1 MSKLESLPPERLYTP
16 CDTRDWSF
24 ATTAE
29 LTPPDRPYG
38 QERAFDA
45 LQFGTRIAGSG
56 YNIYALGESGTGKFE
71 AVQTVLAAEAA
82 RRPVPPDWCH
92 VFDFEQPFRP
102 RALRV
107 PPGRGSQLRA
117 DMEQLIEDLG
127 SAIPAA
133 FDTEEYHS
141 RVEKLEQEFGERRD
155 AALKE
160 LAEEAE
166 RRHVRLLHTP
176 AGFAFAPLGPDGNVI
191 RPDAFDK
198 MSETEQRAIQE
209 GVEDLQKQ
217 LQRVLRQF
225 PVWQKEM
232 REKVREL
239 DREIAGY
246 AVDHLIAGVKQKHR
260 DLEGV
265 LAWLDRVQADVVE
278 HVREF
283 HGGEE
288 AAGGPM
294 SAAMRGEALS
304 RYKVNL
310 LVDNREARAAPVVY
324 QDLPTHTNLVG
335 RIEYRALM
343 GTLVTDFTLIKAGD
357 LHRANGGYLILDV
370 LRVLTQPFA
379 WDTLKRALRSREVR
393 IESLER
399 SLGLISTV
407 SLEPEPIPLDV
418 KVVLIGERMLYYLLS
433 YYDPEFAD
441 LFKVAADFEEVA
453 ERNGGTGMALARVI
467 AGIAARH
474 GLRPFDRSAVA
485 RIVEHGARLAG
496 DAEKISTHLRSIED
510 LARDADY
517 WTRTAGRETVSA
529 AEVQRAIDAQI
540 HRQDRVRTR
549 LYEAIR
555 RGTIAIATVGERA
568 GQVNGLSV
576 LELGGFAFGAPARI
590 TATTRLGDGK
600 VLDIQRETE
609 LGGKIHSKGV
619 LILSGYL
626 TSHYGAG
633 QPPSFAAS
641 LVFEQSYG
649 MVEGDSASLAEL
661 CALLSALAGAPIRQS
676 FAVTGSVNQLGE
688 VQAIGGVNE
697 KIEGFY
703 DVCRTVGADGGQAVV
718 IPASNVP
725 HLMLRADVVE
735 AVGAGRFRVY
745 AVSHVNQA
753 LELLTGIPA
762 GARGAEGKYPP
773 DSVNGRVEK
782 APYELARQRRE
793 FGKPAENS
801 AKKAD
806 G

>member
-1 MSKLESLPPERLYTP
+1 MDAIKPLPPERLFTP
-16 CDTRDWSF
+16 CDTSEWSF
-24 ATTAE
+24 DSTAE
-29 LTPPDRPYG
+29 LTAPDRPYG

-45 LQFGTRIAGSG
+45 LQFGTRIVGSG
-56 YNIYALGESGTGKFE
+56 YNIFALGEPGTGKFE
-71 AVQTVLAAEAA
+71 AVQAVLAAEAG
-82 RRPVPPDWCH
+82 RRPVPPDWCYLY
-92 VFDFEQPFRP
+92 DFAQPYRP
-102 RALRV
+102 RALRG
-107 PPGRGSQLRA
+107 PAGRGTQLRD

-127 SAIPAA
+127 SAISAA

-141 RVEKLEQEFGERRD
+141 RVEKIEQEFSERRD

-191 RPDAFDK
+191 RPDAFEK
-198 MSETEQRAIQE
+198 MAEAEQRAIQD

-217 LQRVLRQF
+217 LQRILRQF

-232 REKVREL
+232 WEKVREL
-239 DREIAGY
+239 DREMAGY
-246 AVDHLIAGVKQKHR
+246 AVDHLIADVKQKHS
-260 DLEGV
+260 DLALV
-265 LAWLDRVQADVVE
+265 LDFLEQLQRDVVE
-278 HVREF
+278 RVREF
-283 HGGEE
+283 RTEPG
-288 AAGGPM
+288 AGGPM
-294 SAAMRGEALS
+294 AAAMRGEALS
-304 RYKVNL
+304 RYKVNV
-310 LVDNREARAAPVVY
+310 LVNNREARSAPVVY
-324 QDLPTHTNLVG
+324 QDLPTHANLVG

-357 LHRANGGYLILDV
+357 LHRANGGYLILDA

-379 WDTLKRALRSREVR
+379 WDTLKRALRSREAR

-418 KVVLIGERMLYYLLS
+418 KVVLVGDRMLYYLLS

-441 LFKVAADFEEVA
+441 LFKVAADFEDA
-453 ERNGGTGMALARVI
+453 ADRDGATSGALARLV
-467 AGIAARH
+467 AGIVARH
-474 GLRPFDRSAVA
+474 GLLPFDRAALA
-485 RIVEHGARLAG
+485 RMVEHGARLAG
-496 DAEKISTHLRSIED
+496 DAEKISTHLRVIED
-510 LARDADY
+510 LARAADY
-517 WTRTAGRETVSA
+517 WARETGRTVA
-529 AEVQRAIDAQI
+529 TRADVQRAIDAQI
-540 HRQDRVRTR
+540 RRLDRVRER

-555 RGTIAIATVGERA
+555 RGTIGIATRGERP
-568 GQVNGLSV
+568 GQINGLSV
-576 LELGGFAFGAPARI
+576 LDLGGFAFGAPTRI

-633 QPPSFAAS
+633 HPPSFAAS

-661 CALLSALAGAPIRQS
+661 CALLSALAGVPIRQS
-676 FAVTGSVNQLGE
+676 FAVTGSINQLGE

-697 KIEGFY
+697 KIEGFF
-703 DVCRTVGADGGQAVV
+703 DVCREAGMDGERAVI

-725 HLMLRADVVE
+725 HLMLREDVVD
-735 AVGAGRFRVY
+735 AARAGGFRVY
-745 AVSHVNQA
+745 AVAHADQA

-762 GARGAEGKYPP
+762 GARGADGGYPA
-773 DSVNGRVEK
+773 DSVNGKVEHTLH
-782 APYELARQRRE
+782 ELARQRRE
-793 FGKPAENS
+793 FSKSAEFGAKPEN
-801 AKKAD
+801 